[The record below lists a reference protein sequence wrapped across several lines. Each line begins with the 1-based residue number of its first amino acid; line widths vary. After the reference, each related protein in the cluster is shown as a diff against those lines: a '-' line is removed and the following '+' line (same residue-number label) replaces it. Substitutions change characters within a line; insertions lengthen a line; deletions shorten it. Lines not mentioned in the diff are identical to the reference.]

1 MRSKSFQRKSEEE
14 CETII
19 IVVVVVASLSL
30 APKATKP
37 AREEDQNQK
46 SFFVVVVVV
55 AIMSSRAFASS
66 SRHQSLCVLRR
77 PMQHLSNAK
86 KKKKKKKSTAKRKV
100 VVEASSKFSPFQTK
114 LGAIAYDSGYR
125 QLFRLLGY
133 PGCEK
138 EAEELVAILAPK
150 ERDEDGKRM
159 LSSSLLDVSCGP
171 GIVTKSIVESK
182 RFAKVVALDYF
193 ESMCERARETL
204 ERECDNCNYE
214 VVQGDVS
221 ALRFADATFEKVSST
236 AGMHCWPSPV
246 KGMKEIKRVVKP
258 SDKNDRNDW
267 SVLFSTV
274 VLPNKGDETKETY
287 SWETNK
293 PFLDREAVLDI
304 VRESGFDEYE
314 VVREDRAYIL
324 VKARYFR

>member
-1 MRSKSFQRKSEEE
+1 MRDHHHHRRRRLRVTLSRSKSDG
-14 CETII
+14 
-19 IVVVVVASLSL
+19 
-30 APKATKP
+30 
-37 AREEDQNQK
+37 AREDQNQK
-46 SFFVVVVVV
+46 SFVVVVV
-55 AIMSSRAFASS
+55 AIMSSRAFAS

-86 KKKKKKKSTAKRKV
+86 KKKKSTAKRKV
-100 VVEASSKFSPFQTK
+100 VEASSKSSSKFSPFQTK

-138 EAEELVAILAPK
+138 EAEELVTILAP
-150 ERDEDGKRM
+150 ERDEDGKRI
-159 LSSSLLDVSCGP
+159 LSSLLDVSCGP

-204 ERECDNCNYE
+204 ERDCDNCNYE
-214 VVQGDVS
+214 VLQGDVS
-221 ALRFADATFEKVSST
+221 ALQFADATFEKVSST

>member
-1 MRSKSFQRKSEEE
+1 MRDHHHHHRRLRVTLSRSKSDG
-14 CETII
+14 
-19 IVVVVVASLSL
+19 
-30 APKATKP
+30 
-37 AREEDQNQK
+37 AREDQNQK
-46 SFFVVVVVV
+46 SFVVVVV
-55 AIMSSRAFASS
+55 AIMSSRAFAS

-86 KKKKKKKSTAKRKV
+86 KKKKKSTAKRKV
-100 VVEASSKFSPFQTK
+100 VEASSKSSSKFSPFQTK

-138 EAEELVAILAPK
+138 EAEELVTILAP
-150 ERDEDGKRM
+150 ERDEDGKRI
-159 LSSSLLDVSCGP
+159 LSSLLDVSCGP

-204 ERECDNCNYE
+204 ERDCDNCNYE
-214 VVQGDVS
+214 VLQGDVS
-221 ALRFADATFEKVSST
+221 ALQFADATFEKVSST

>member
-1 MRSKSFQRKSEEE
+1 
-14 CETII
+14 
-19 IVVVVVASLSL
+19 
-30 APKATKP
+30 
-37 AREEDQNQK
+37 
-46 SFFVVVVVV
+46 
-55 AIMSSRAFASS
+55 
-66 SRHQSLCVLRR
+66 
-77 PMQHLSNAK
+77 MQHLSNA
-86 KKKKKKKSTAKRKV
+86 KKKKKKSTAKRKV
-100 VVEASSKFSPFQTK
+100 VEASSKSSSKFSPFQTK

-138 EAEELVAILAPK
+138 EAEELVTILAP
-150 ERDEDGKRM
+150 ERDEDGKRI
-159 LSSSLLDVSCGP
+159 LSSLLDVSCGP
-171 GIVTKSIVESK
+171 GVVTKSIVKSK

-204 ERECDNCNYE
+204 ERDCDNCNYE
-214 VVQGDVS
+214 VLQGDVS
-221 ALRFADATFEKVSST
+221 ALQFADATFEKVSST

-274 VLPNKGDETKETY
+274 VLPNRGDKTKETY

>member
-1 MRSKSFQRKSEEE
+1 
-14 CETII
+14 
-19 IVVVVVASLSL
+19 
-30 APKATKP
+30 
-37 AREEDQNQK
+37 
-46 SFFVVVVVV
+46 
-55 AIMSSRAFASS
+55 MSSRVLAGETTTTSGLAFASS
-66 SRHQSLCVLRR
+66 RQSRRLLRR
-77 PMQHLSNAK
+77 PKFISNAK
-86 KKKKKKKSTAKRKV
+86 KTSTRPKRKV
-100 VVEASSKFSPFQTK
+100 GRGVVKVVHASSASSFSPFQTK

-138 EAEELVAILAPK
+138 EAEQLVAILAPQK
-150 ERDEDGKRM
+150 EEETECDDGK
-159 LSSSLLDVSCGP
+159 LSLLDVSCGP
-171 GIVTKSIVESK
+171 GVVTKSIVKSK

-204 ERECDNCNYE
+204 ERECENCNYE

-221 ALRFADATFEKVSST
+221 ALQFADATFEKVSST

-274 VLPNKGDETKETY
+274 VLPNRGDKTKETY

>member
-1 MRSKSFQRKSEEE
+1 
-14 CETII
+14 
-19 IVVVVVASLSL
+19 
-30 APKATKP
+30 
-37 AREEDQNQK
+37 
-46 SFFVVVVVV
+46 
-55 AIMSSRAFASS
+55 MSSRVLAGETTTTSGLAFASS
-66 SRHQSLCVLRR
+66 RQSRRLLRR
-77 PMQHLSNAK
+77 PKFISNAK
-86 KKKKKKKSTAKRKV
+86 KTSTRPKRKV
-100 VVEASSKFSPFQTK
+100 GRGVVKVVHASSASSFSPFQTK

-125 QLFRLLGY
+125 QMFRLLGY

-138 EAEELVAILAPK
+138 EAEALVAILAPQNDDDDD
-150 ERDEDGKRM
+150 DETECNGK
-159 LSSSLLDVSCGP
+159 LLDVSCGP
-171 GIVTKSIVESK
+171 GIVTKRIVNSN
-182 RFAKVVALDYF
+182 RFAEVVALDYF

-204 ERECDNCNYE
+204 ERECENCNYE

-221 ALRFADATFEKVSST
+221 ALQFADATFEKVSST

-274 VLPNKGDETKETY
+274 VLPNRGDKTKETY

>member
-1 MRSKSFQRKSEEE
+1 MRDHHHHRRLRVTLSRSKSDG
-14 CETII
+14 
-19 IVVVVVASLSL
+19 
-30 APKATKP
+30 
-37 AREEDQNQK
+37 AREDQNQK
-46 SFFVVVVVV
+46 SFVVVV
-55 AIMSSRAFASS
+55 AIMSSRAFAS

-86 KKKKKKKSTAKRKV
+86 KKKKKSTAKRKV
-100 VVEASSKFSPFQTK
+100 VEASSKSSSKFSPFQTK

-138 EAEELVAILAPK
+138 EAEELVTILAP
-150 ERDEDGKRM
+150 ERDEDGKRI
-159 LSSSLLDVSCGP
+159 LSSLLDVSCGP

-204 ERECDNCNYE
+204 ERDCDNCNYE
-214 VVQGDVS
+214 VLQGDVS
-221 ALRFADATFEKVSST
+221 ALQFADATFEKVSST

>member
-1 MRSKSFQRKSEEE
+1 
-14 CETII
+14 
-19 IVVVVVASLSL
+19 
-30 APKATKP
+30 
-37 AREEDQNQK
+37 
-46 SFFVVVVVV
+46 
-55 AIMSSRAFASS
+55 MSSRVLAGETTTTSGLASES
-66 SRHQSLCVLRR
+66 SRQSRRLLRR
-77 PMQHLSNAK
+77 PKFISNA
-86 KKKKKKKSTAKRKV
+86 KKKKKKSTAKRKV
-100 VVEASSKFSPFQTK
+100 VEASSKSSSKFSPFQTK

-138 EAEELVAILAPK
+138 EAEELVTILAP
-150 ERDEDGKRM
+150 ERDEDGKRI
-159 LSSSLLDVSCGP
+159 LSSLLDVSCGP

-204 ERECDNCNYE
+204 ERDCDNCNYE
-214 VVQGDVS
+214 VLQGDVS
-221 ALRFADATFEKVSST
+221 ALQFADATFEKVSST

>member
-1 MRSKSFQRKSEEE
+1 MRDHHHHRRLRVTLSRSKSDG
-14 CETII
+14 
-19 IVVVVVASLSL
+19 
-30 APKATKP
+30 
-37 AREEDQNQK
+37 AREDQNQK
-46 SFFVVVVVV
+46 SFVVVV
-55 AIMSSRAFASS
+55 AIMSSRAFAS

-86 KKKKKKKSTAKRKV
+86 KKKKKSTAKRKV
-100 VVEASSKFSPFQTK
+100 VEASSKSSSKFSPFQTK

-138 EAEELVAILAPK
+138 EAEQLVAILAP
-150 ERDEDGKRM
+150 ERDEDGKRI
-159 LSSSLLDVSCGP
+159 LSSLLDVSCGP

-221 ALRFADATFEKVSST
+221 ALQFADATFEKVSST

>member
-1 MRSKSFQRKSEEE
+1 
-14 CETII
+14 
-19 IVVVVVASLSL
+19 
-30 APKATKP
+30 
-37 AREEDQNQK
+37 
-46 SFFVVVVVV
+46 
-55 AIMSSRAFASS
+55 
-66 SRHQSLCVLRR
+66 
-77 PMQHLSNAK
+77 MQHLSNAK

-100 VVEASSKFSPFQTK
+100 VEASSKSSSKFSPFQTK

-138 EAEELVAILAPK
+138 EAEELVTILAP
-150 ERDEDGKRM
+150 ERDEDGKRI
-159 LSSSLLDVSCGP
+159 LSSLLDVSCGP

-204 ERECDNCNYE
+204 ERECENCNYE
-214 VVQGDVS
+214 VTQGDVS
-221 ALRFADATFEKVSST
+221 ALQFADATFEKVSST

>member
-1 MRSKSFQRKSEEE
+1 MRDHHHHRRLRVTLSRSKSDG
-14 CETII
+14 
-19 IVVVVVASLSL
+19 
-30 APKATKP
+30 
-37 AREEDQNQK
+37 AREDQNQK
-46 SFFVVVVVV
+46 SFVIVV
-55 AIMSSRAFASS
+55 AIMSSRAFAS

-86 KKKKKKKSTAKRKV
+86 KKKKKSTAKRKV
-100 VVEASSKFSPFQTK
+100 VEASSKSSSKFSPFQTK

-138 EAEELVAILAPK
+138 EAEELVTILAP
-150 ERDEDGKRM
+150 ERDEDGKRI
-159 LSSSLLDVSCGP
+159 LSSLLDVSCGP

-204 ERECDNCNYE
+204 ERDCDNCNYE
-214 VVQGDVS
+214 VLQGDVS
-221 ALRFADATFEKVSST
+221 ALQFADATFEKVSST

>member
-1 MRSKSFQRKSEEE
+1 MRDHHHHRRLRVTLSRSKSDG
-14 CETII
+14 
-19 IVVVVVASLSL
+19 
-30 APKATKP
+30 
-37 AREEDQNQK
+37 AREDQNQK
-46 SFFVVVVVV
+46 SFVVVV
-55 AIMSSRAFASS
+55 AIMSSRAFAS

-86 KKKKKKKSTAKRKV
+86 KKKKKKSTAKRKV
-100 VVEASSKFSPFQTK
+100 VEASSKSSSKFSPFQTK

-138 EAEELVAILAPK
+138 EAEELVTILAP
-150 ERDEDGKRM
+150 ERDEDGKRI
-159 LSSSLLDVSCGP
+159 LSSLLDVSCGP

-204 ERECDNCNYE
+204 ERECENCNYE

-221 ALRFADATFEKVSST
+221 ALQFADATFEKVSST

>member
-1 MRSKSFQRKSEEE
+1 
-14 CETII
+14 
-19 IVVVVVASLSL
+19 
-30 APKATKP
+30 
-37 AREEDQNQK
+37 
-46 SFFVVVVVV
+46 
-55 AIMSSRAFASS
+55 
-66 SRHQSLCVLRR
+66 
-77 PMQHLSNAK
+77 MQHLSNA
-86 KKKKKKKSTAKRKV
+86 KKKKKKSTAKRKV
-100 VVEASSKFSPFQTK
+100 VEASSKSSSKFSPFQTK

-138 EAEELVAILAPK
+138 EAEELVTILAP
-150 ERDEDGKRM
+150 ERDEDGKRI
-159 LSSSLLDVSCGP
+159 LSSLLDVSCGP

-214 VVQGDVS
+214 VVQGSVS
-221 ALRFADATFEKVSST
+221 ALQFADATFEKVSST

>member
-1 MRSKSFQRKSEEE
+1 MRDHHHHRRRLRVTLSRSKSDG
-14 CETII
+14 
-19 IVVVVVASLSL
+19 
-30 APKATKP
+30 
-37 AREEDQNQK
+37 AREDQNQT
-46 SFFVVVVVV
+46 SFVVVVVV
-55 AIMSSRAFASS
+55 AIMSSRAFAS

-86 KKKKKKKSTAKRKV
+86 KKKKKSTAKRKV
-100 VVEASSKFSPFQTK
+100 VEASSKSSSKFSPFQTK

-138 EAEELVAILAPK
+138 EAEELVTILAP
-150 ERDEDGKRM
+150 ERDEDGKRI
-159 LSSSLLDVSCGP
+159 LSSLLDVSCGP

-204 ERECDNCNYE
+204 ERDCDNCNYE
-214 VVQGDVS
+214 VLQGDVS
-221 ALRFADATFEKVSST
+221 ALQFADATFEKVSST

>member
-1 MRSKSFQRKSEEE
+1 MRDHHHHRRLRVTLSRSKSDG
-14 CETII
+14 
-19 IVVVVVASLSL
+19 
-30 APKATKP
+30 
-37 AREEDQNQK
+37 AREDQNQK
-46 SFFVVVVVV
+46 SFVVVVVV
-55 AIMSSRAFASS
+55 AIMSSRAFAS

-86 KKKKKKKSTAKRKV
+86 KKKKKKSTAKRKV
-100 VVEASSKFSPFQTK
+100 VEASSKSSSKFSPFQTK

-138 EAEELVAILAPK
+138 EAEELVTILAP
-150 ERDEDGKRM
+150 ERDEDGKRI
-159 LSSSLLDVSCGP
+159 LSSLLDVSCGP

-204 ERECDNCNYE
+204 ERDCDNCNYE
-214 VVQGDVS
+214 VLQGDVS
-221 ALRFADATFEKVSST
+221 ALQFADATFEKVSST

>member
-1 MRSKSFQRKSEEE
+1 MRDHHHHRRLRVTLSRSKSDG
-14 CETII
+14 
-19 IVVVVVASLSL
+19 
-30 APKATKP
+30 
-37 AREEDQNQK
+37 AREDQNQK
-46 SFFVVVVVV
+46 SFVVVVV
-55 AIMSSRAFASS
+55 AIMSSRAFAS

-86 KKKKKKKSTAKRKV
+86 KKKKKKSTAKRKV
-100 VVEASSKFSPFQTK
+100 VEASSKSSSKFSPFQTK

-138 EAEELVAILAPK
+138 EAEELVTILAP
-150 ERDEDGKRM
+150 ERDEDGKRI
-159 LSSSLLDVSCGP
+159 LSSLLDVSCGP

-204 ERECDNCNYE
+204 ERDCDNCNYE
-214 VVQGDVS
+214 VLQGDVS
-221 ALRFADATFEKVSST
+221 ALQFADATFEKVSST

>member
-1 MRSKSFQRKSEEE
+1 MRDHHHHRRLRVTLSRSKSDG
-14 CETII
+14 
-19 IVVVVVASLSL
+19 
-30 APKATKP
+30 
-37 AREEDQNQK
+37 AREDQNQK
-46 SFFVVVVVV
+46 SFVVVVVV
-55 AIMSSRAFASS
+55 AIMSSRAFAS

-86 KKKKKKKSTAKRKV
+86 KKKKKKSTAKRKV
-100 VVEASSKFSPFQTK
+100 VEASSKSSSKFSPFQTK

-138 EAEELVAILAPK
+138 EAEELVTILAP
-150 ERDEDGKRM
+150 ERDEVGKRI
-159 LSSSLLDVSCGP
+159 LSSLLDVSCGP

-204 ERECDNCNYE
+204 ERDCDNCNYE
-214 VVQGDVS
+214 VLQGDVS
-221 ALRFADATFEKVSST
+221 ALQFADATFEKVSST

>member
-1 MRSKSFQRKSEEE
+1 MRDHHHHRRRLRVTLSRSKSDG
-14 CETII
+14 
-19 IVVVVVASLSL
+19 
-30 APKATKP
+30 
-37 AREEDQNQK
+37 AREDQNQK
-46 SFFVVVVVV
+46 SFVVVVVAA
-55 AIMSSRAFASS
+55 AIMSSRAFAS

-86 KKKKKKKSTAKRKV
+86 KKKKKSTAKRKV
-100 VVEASSKFSPFQTK
+100 VEASSKSSSKFSPFQTK

-138 EAEELVAILAPK
+138 EAEELVTILAP
-150 ERDEDGKRM
+150 ERDEDGKRI
-159 LSSSLLDVSCGP
+159 LSSLLDVSCGP

-204 ERECDNCNYE
+204 ERDCDNCNYE
-214 VVQGDVS
+214 VLQGDVS
-221 ALRFADATFEKVSST
+221 ALQFADATFEKVSST

-314 VVREDRAYIL
+314 VVREDRGYIL

>member
-1 MRSKSFQRKSEEE
+1 MRDHHHHRRRLRVTLSRSKSDG
-14 CETII
+14 
-19 IVVVVVASLSL
+19 
-30 APKATKP
+30 
-37 AREEDQNQK
+37 AREDQNQK
-46 SFFVVVVVV
+46 SFVVVVVV
-55 AIMSSRAFASS
+55 AAIMSSRAFAS

-86 KKKKKKKSTAKRKV
+86 KKKKKSTAKRKV
-100 VVEASSKFSPFQTK
+100 VEASSKSSSKFSPFQTK

-138 EAEELVAILAPK
+138 EAEELVTILAP
-150 ERDEDGKRM
+150 ERDEDGKRI
-159 LSSSLLDVSCGP
+159 LSSLLDVSCGP

-204 ERECDNCNYE
+204 ERDCDNCNYE
-214 VVQGDVS
+214 VLQGDVS
-221 ALRFADATFEKVSST
+221 ALQFADATFEKVSST

>member
-1 MRSKSFQRKSEEE
+1 MRDHHHHRRLRVTLSRSKSDG
-14 CETII
+14 
-19 IVVVVVASLSL
+19 
-30 APKATKP
+30 
-37 AREEDQNQK
+37 AREDQNQK
-46 SFFVVVVVV
+46 SFVVVVVV
-55 AIMSSRAFASS
+55 AIMSWRALAS

-86 KKKKKKKSTAKRKV
+86 KKKKKKSTAKRKV
-100 VVEASSKFSPFQTK
+100 VEASSKSSSKFSPFQTK

-138 EAEELVAILAPK
+138 EAEELVTILAP
-150 ERDEDGKRM
+150 ERDEDGKRI
-159 LSSSLLDVSCGP
+159 LSSLLDVSCGP

-204 ERECDNCNYE
+204 ERDCDNCNYE
-214 VVQGDVS
+214 VLQGDVS
-221 ALRFADATFEKVSST
+221 ALQFADATFEKVSST

>member
-1 MRSKSFQRKSEEE
+1 
-14 CETII
+14 
-19 IVVVVVASLSL
+19 
-30 APKATKP
+30 
-37 AREEDQNQK
+37 
-46 SFFVVVVVV
+46 
-55 AIMSSRAFASS
+55 
-66 SRHQSLCVLRR
+66 
-77 PMQHLSNAK
+77 MQHLSNA

-100 VVEASSKFSPFQTK
+100 VEASSKSSSKFSPFQTK

-138 EAEELVAILAPK
+138 EAEELVTILAP
-150 ERDEDGKRM
+150 ERDEDGKRI
-159 LSSSLLDVSCGP
+159 LSSLLDVSCGP
-171 GIVTKSIVESK
+171 GVVTKSIVKSK

-204 ERECDNCNYE
+204 ERDCDNCNYE
-214 VVQGDVS
+214 VLQGDVS
-221 ALRFADATFEKVSST
+221 ALQFADATFEKVSST

>member
-1 MRSKSFQRKSEEE
+1 MRDHHHHHRRLRVTLSRSKSDG
-14 CETII
+14 
-19 IVVVVVASLSL
+19 
-30 APKATKP
+30 
-37 AREEDQNQK
+37 AREDQNQK
-46 SFFVVVVVV
+46 SFVVVVV
-55 AIMSSRAFASS
+55 AIMSSRAFAS

-86 KKKKKKKSTAKRKV
+86 KKKKKKSTAKRKV
-100 VVEASSKFSPFQTK
+100 VEASSKSSSKFSPFQTK

-138 EAEELVAILAPK
+138 EAEELVTILAP
-150 ERDEDGKRM
+150 ERDEDGKRI
-159 LSSSLLDVSCGP
+159 LSSLLDVSCGP

-204 ERECDNCNYE
+204 ERDCDNCNYE
-214 VVQGDVS
+214 VLQGDVS
-221 ALRFADATFEKVSST
+221 ALQFADATFEKVSST